1 MSHLRRPIVAF
12 LAFCGGLAAGSAGAA
27 TADVTLTATPDNL
40 FLPQV
45 VTIRVGD
52 TVRWTNVEGGHNV
65 QADDGSFTSGA
76 AAPAP
81 WVFEHTF
88 AAAGSFGYFCIVHGF
103 PAGGMFGTVVV
114 LPDVE
119 MVHGSDRVDDLAGA
133 PDSFRLGQKAYSS
146 YEAVVESLAGDPTL
160 RVDRVDSAGSLIQA
174 GQAVTATIDMAQSL
188 RWENATA
195 GSVDS
200 ERVRVGS
207 TACPAACSGNDVYR
221 IRLYE
226 TSLAIP
232 RYNNS
237 GSQVSVV
244 VLQNPTDYPING
256 HVYFWSGAGVLVNAG
271 GAAFSLPAK
280 NAVLLSG
287 ASVPGVAGTAGT
299 VTVSHDGRYGD
310 LAGKVVALE
319 PSTGFSFDTPALVR
333 PR

>member
-1 MSHLRRPIVAF
+1 MRRPLSIVAS
-12 LAFCGGLAAGSAGAA
+12 LSLWGLASGIAGAS

-45 VTIRVGD
+45 VTIRAGD
-52 TVRWTNVEGGHNV
+52 TVRWTNVEGAHNV
-65 QADDGSFTSGA
+65 IADDSSFTSGA
-76 AAPAP
+76 VTPAP

-88 AAAGSFGYFCIVHGF
+88 PAAGSFGYFCIAHGF
-103 PAGGMFGTVVV
+103 PGGGMFGIVVV

-119 MVHGSDRVDDLAGA
+119 MVHGSDRVDEVAGA

-160 RVDRVDSAGSLIQA
+160 RVDRVDSGGSLIQA
-174 GQAVTATIDMAQSL
+174 GQAVTPTIDMAQSL

-195 GSVDS
+195 GGPDS
-200 ERVRVGS
+200 ERIRVGS
-207 TACPAACSGNDVYR
+207 TTCPAACSGNDVYR

-226 TSLAIP
+226 TSLAMP

-237 GSQVSVV
+237 GTQVSVV
-244 VLQNPTDYPING
+244 VLQNPTDYTISG
-256 HVYFWSGAGVLVNAG
+256 HVYFWAGAGTLVNAG
-271 GAAFSLPAK
+271 GTPFSISAKSAF
-280 NAVLLSG
+280 VLSG
-287 ASVPGVAGTAGT
+287 AGVPGVPGTAGT
-299 VTVSHDGRYGD
+299 VTVSHNGRYGD

-319 PSTGFSFDTPALVR
+319 PSTGFSFDTPGLVR